1 MDVYDL
7 LEYIDNNIGGY
18 TVTDDDFRQWAKELA
33 RVVLESEDMER
44 NKGMV
49 VYHLFKRYYNA
60 VKRCGFGYR
69 SIHNQIL
76 KARYFNLF
84 DFFCEETEALT
95 ASIPNYGDEVSAM
108 LIQCGTRE
116 ELQASHEP
124 RLKTERERLYFDKAI
139 KAGFMEETETGYRW
153 VYLQGG
159 RGSKASLAYFLLR
172 IYDPNNKDGIIPFK
186 ELNRLFGITRLDRAI
201 DQLTYTKN
209 KQKWRDTIDNL
220 FND

>member
-76 KARYFNLF
+76 KARYFNL
-84 DFFCEETEALT
+84 
-95 ASIPNYGDEVSAM
+95 GDYIRQYPKFRGA
-108 LIQCGTRE
+108 
-116 ELQASHEP
+116 
-124 RLKTERERLYFDKAI
+124 LYF
-139 KAGFMEETETGYRW
+139 
-153 VYLQGG
+153 
-159 RGSKASLAYFLLR
+159 
-172 IYDPNNKDGIIPFK
+172 
-186 ELNRLFGITRLDRAI
+186 
-201 DQLTYTKN
+201 LTKLYN
-209 KQKWRDTIDNL
+209 FIN
-220 FND
+220 